1 MKKLIYILFVILT
14 AKSAI
19 SCAAANTGKPQI
31 HREWMLVSFGP
42 YSKEE
47 LIKNKAAINL
57 IAPEKNGKIQ
67 GGAFMGC
74 NRMFFTA
81 EFGKGNKLSVSE
93 VGGTMMA
100 CTDMQLETSFAAR
113 FRKMNHYRMESHYLI
128 LSDENGD
135 SMKFIAADWD

>member
-1 MKKLIYILFVILT
+1 MKKLIYILFVIFL
-14 AKSAI
+14 AESAI
-19 SCAAANTGKPQI
+19 SCATSNAGKPQI
-31 HREWMLVSFGP
+31 HREWMLVSFGT

-57 IAPEKNGKIQ
+57 TAPENNGKIQ

-81 EFGKGNKLSVSE
+81 EFGNRNRLSVSE

-100 CTDMQLETSFAAR
+100 CNNLQLETSFAAR
-113 FRKMNHYRMESHYLI
+113 FKKMNHYRVEGHYLI